1 MEGRPVSELFLLSER
16 QMTDRAVFPAGAWG
30 SACGWPEYHRLIPL
44 KNYRKSKPPYDW
56 HLYKKRHLIENMFP
70 KLKDR

>member
-30 SACGWPEYHRLIPL
+30 SACGWPEYHRLYPFEELPEIKAAL
-44 KNYRKSKPPYDW
+44 RLASV
-56 HLYKKRHLIENMFP
+56 
-70 KLKDR
+70 